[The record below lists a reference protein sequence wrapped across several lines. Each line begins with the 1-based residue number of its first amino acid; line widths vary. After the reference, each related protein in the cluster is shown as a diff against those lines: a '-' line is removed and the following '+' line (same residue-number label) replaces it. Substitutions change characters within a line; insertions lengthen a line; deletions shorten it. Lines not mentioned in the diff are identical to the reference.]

1 MLSLK
6 AAASKVNLNP
16 RPGQWMTGYAGRV
29 EPAEGVH
36 DPLMARAVLLG
47 DNGTLLAIVSC
58 DLLGFSPSFV
68 ASLRRQIQRRLGI
81 PEVGLLVA
89 CTHTHSGPAS
99 MPMRG
104 QMGQIDGEWLRRTRF
119 LITRLVCE
127 LAERLE
133 PAQIAWGATDVE
145 GIGFNRQDRSRGVD
159 SELVALTIERPD
171 GESIATIVNYATHA
185 VVLGSRNLLFSA
197 DFPGAV
203 ARCVDELTGGVG
215 LYLQGACGDVDPVT
229 QIQKGWGQGSFE
241 DCEAI
246 GKQLALAAVDS
257 LRGRS
262 RIADVALG
270 STRRTVDVPLDP
282 PPSLE
287 EVNEYIR
294 QFKRDYKEA
303 VAGRP
308 PDRVK
313 QWSALA
319 MLEWGYEL
327 RSRIKRGS
335 VPDRLAAEVFAARI
349 GDVRL
354 VGLPFETYTDI
365 GLGIKRNVRAQFGDK
380 TPVMFV
386 GYANGLYGY
395 CPTTWAKEQGGY
407 GADVSCRWFKAL
419 VTPVARGA
427 DEILVREAASLV
439 CEL

>member
-1 MLSLK
+1 MLNLK

-16 RPGQWMTGYAGRV
+16 RPAQWMTGYAGRV

-36 DPLMARAVLLG
+36 DPLMARAVLLS
-47 DNGTLLAIVSC
+47 DDGTLFAIVSC
-58 DLLGFSPSFV
+58 DLLGFSQSFV
-68 ASLRRQIQRRLGI
+68 TSLRQQIQRRLGVS
-81 PEVGLLVA
+81 ELSLLVA

-104 QMGQIDGEWLRRTRF
+104 QMGQVDGEWLRRTRF

-127 LAERLE
+127 LVGRLE
-133 PAQIAWGATDVE
+133 PAQIAWGSTKVE
-145 GIGFNRQDRSRGVD
+145 GVGFNRQDRSRSVD

-171 GESIATIVNYATHA
+171 GGNIATIVNYATHA

-203 ARCVDELTGGVG
+203 ARCMDELTGGVG

-241 DCEAI
+241 DCEII
-246 GKQLALAAVDS
+246 GKQLALAAVNS
-257 LRGRS
+257 LHNRARIKDVTIRS
-262 RIADVALG
+262 ARK
-270 STRRTVDVPLDP
+270 TVDVLLDP

-287 EVNEYIR
+287 EANEYIR
-294 QFKRDYKEA
+294 QFKREYREA
-303 VAGRP
+303 ITARH
-308 PDRVK
+308 PDKVK

-319 MLEWGYEL
+319 MLEWSYEL
-327 RSRIKRGS
+327 RSHIKRGN
-335 VPDRLAAEVFAARI
+335 VPDRLAAEIFAARI

-365 GLGIKRNVRAQFGDK
+365 GLGIKRNVRVQFGEEV
-380 TPVMFV
+380 PVMFV

-407 GADVSCRWFKAL
+407 GADVSCRWFGAL
-419 VTPVARGA
+419 VTPVARGT
-427 DEILVREAASLV
+427 DEILVREATGLV